1 MYQIA
6 QSKKVWK
13 QYDTQTHSMAS
24 NISAEYNYL
33 TIPSSYG
40 FHSELKVAL

>member
-6 QSKKVWK
+6 QSKIVWK
-13 QYDTQTHSMAS
+13 QYDTQAHSMAS
-24 NISAEYNYL
+24 NRSAEYNYL